1 MSKTLIQQTAIE
13 KLKRKERERE
23 RERYFGFRNGE
34 GFVAQAI
41 LDRVELKLHP
51 LQCCVHRWQIR
62 YACRR
67 VHCNLQTTTS
77 TLTSMD
83 EDVDE
88 KEKRERERERERDC
102 CGQWRG
108 LEARQCEC
116 WTKTS
121 TTPETCLLLLS
132 SPPYLSLS
140 QIELNWIIVFDFS
153 DSDLCYAIVTF
164 YYFEIL
170 GNDSGGNIGYVS
182 PNLFFKRRRL
192 KCAHWPPTTAWVTNL
207 YFFFFFLRNYKF
219 CTLKKKKI
227 EEKHYFGS

>member
-1 MSKTLIQQTAIE
+1 MLRPPLTNPLRLSPGTLQFANNNININIH
-13 KLKRKERERE
+13 
-23 RERYFGFRNGE
+23 G
-34 GFVAQAI
+34 
-41 LDRVELKLHP
+41 
-51 LQCCVHRWQIR
+51 W
-62 YACRR
+62 RR
-67 VHCNLQTTTS
+67 GR
-77 TLTSMD
+77 
-83 EDVDE
+83 
-88 KEKRERERERERDC
+88 KREERERERDC

-153 DSDLCYAIVTF
+153 DSDICYAIVTF

-192 KCAHWPPTTAWVTNL
+192 KCAHWPPTTAWITNL
-207 YFFFFFLRNYKF
+207 YFFFFLRNYKF
-219 CTLKKKKI
+219 CTLKKKKLKKKI
-227 EEKHYFGS
+227 ILVPKL

>member
-23 RERYFGFRNGE
+23 RYFGFRNGE
-34 GFVAQAI
+34 GFVAQAV
-41 LDRVELKLHP
+41 LDRVELKLHS

-77 TLTSMD
+77 TSTSMD

-88 KEKRERERERERDC
+88 KEKRERERERDC

-140 QIELNWIIVFDFS
+140 LSKIELYCLISQALIFAMRLWPFIILKSWEMILAGTLVMFPPICFS
-153 DSDLCYAIVTF
+153 
-164 YYFEIL
+164 
-170 GNDSGGNIGYVS
+170 NDAVS
-182 PNLFFKRRRL
+182 SVLTGHLRRL
-192 KCAHWPPTTAWVTNL
+192 ELQICILVPKL
-207 YFFFFFLRNYKF
+207 
-219 CTLKKKKI
+219 
-227 EEKHYFGS
+227 